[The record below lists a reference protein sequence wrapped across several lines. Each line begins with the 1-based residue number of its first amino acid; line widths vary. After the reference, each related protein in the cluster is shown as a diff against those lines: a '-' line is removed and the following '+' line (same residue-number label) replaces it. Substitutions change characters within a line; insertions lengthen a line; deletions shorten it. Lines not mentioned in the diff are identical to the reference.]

1 MPPFS
6 ACSEPRQR
14 QVSWMSVGYKIQYGT
29 QPIEFTVVRRERRTM
44 QISVLPDSSVEVVAP
59 VSVNEKDIVTRMHKR
74 AGWIHKQ
81 MRFFQQYQPRTPDW
95 RFVAGETHLY
105 LGRRYRL
112 KIVRGE
118 QSAIKLKRGVIEVH
132 TRFPSR
138 KAAIR

>member
-1 MPPFS
+1 
-6 ACSEPRQR
+6 
-14 QVSWMSVGYKIQYGT
+14 
-29 QPIEFTVVRRERRTM
+29 M

-59 VSVNEKDIVTRMHKR
+59 CFCRRERYCDEDAQARWLDTQADAVLSAIS
-74 AGWIHKQ
+74 AA
-81 MRFFQQYQPRTPDW
+81 PDR

>member
-14 QVSWMSVGYKIQYGT
+14 QVSWMSVGYKIQYRT

-81 MRFFQQYQPRTPDW
+81 MRFFQQYQPRLI
-95 RFVAGETHLY
+95 GGL
-105 LGRRYRL
+105 
-112 KIVRGE
+112 
-118 QSAIKLKRGVIEVH
+118 
-132 TRFPSR
+132 
-138 KAAIR
+138 